1 MGTRRVSER
10 GLVWLIVL
18 AGGVAFW
25 AGIIWLLLRTV
36 HAR

>member
-1 MGTRRVSER
+1 MGARGVSER

-25 AGIIWLLLRTV
+25 AGIIYLLLRTV